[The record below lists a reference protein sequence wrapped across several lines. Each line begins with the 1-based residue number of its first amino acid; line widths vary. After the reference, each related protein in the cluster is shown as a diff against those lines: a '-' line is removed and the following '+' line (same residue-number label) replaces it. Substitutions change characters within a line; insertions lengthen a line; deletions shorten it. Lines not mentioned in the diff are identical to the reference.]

1 MAGRHVFEVPPTNI
15 GGSPFC
21 IAVSF
26 RGMDSQKVSL
36 VGLCVFMV
44 FNHLHHSHYEWL

>member
-1 MAGRHVFEVPPTNI
+1 MAGRQIHEVPPANI

-26 RGMDSQKVSL
+26 RGMDTQKVSPDGFSKVSIAHL
-36 VGLCVFMV
+36 KLGLYI
-44 FNHLHHSHYEWL
+44 LLL

>member
-1 MAGRHVFEVPPTNI
+1 MAARQVFEVPPTNI

-26 RGMDSQKVSL
+26 RGMDAQKVSH
-36 VGLCVFMV
+36 VGSKYILWCDCSPQSKS
-44 FNHLHHSHYEWL
+44 L